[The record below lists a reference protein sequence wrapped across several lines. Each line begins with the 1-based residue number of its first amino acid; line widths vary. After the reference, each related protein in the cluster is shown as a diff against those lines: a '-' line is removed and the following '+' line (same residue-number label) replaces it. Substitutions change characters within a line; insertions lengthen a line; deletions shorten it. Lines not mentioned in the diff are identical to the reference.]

1 MSRYK
6 VSLIV
11 GSNFFSRKRVH
22 HLFTFEFVVV
32 KLILH
37 DSTYKLTHLRTHSF
51 GYIQGVSVD
60 NEDARNLLKYRYIAN
75 KRTKIAHGR

>member
-22 HLFTFEFVVV
+22 HLFTFDFVVV
-32 KLILH
+32 KHILH
-37 DSTYKLTHLRTHSF
+37 DSTRSHTCLDKTY
-51 GYIQGVSVD
+51 GYIQRFSVD
-60 NEDARNLLKYRYIAN
+60 NVDVSNFIIYKHIAN
-75 KRTKIAHGR
+75 KRTKIAQGK

>member
-11 GSNFFSRKRVH
+11 GSNFFPRKRVH

-37 DSTYKLTHLRTHSF
+37 DSILTQTLTFEYTFLWIHPGNLDGQRRRPKLT
-51 GYIQGVSVD
+51 
-60 NEDARNLLKYRYIAN
+60 
-75 KRTKIAHGR
+75 